1 MPKSENSNQNSGV
14 EPVLPPVDPSV
25 LLVPDNETM
34 SAENL
39 HDSEDVNS
47 TDTETVTET
56 TEIAADTVENEVPV
70 SADNTPVR
78 SATNAESSTSAAP
91 KAKKPHQPRTR
102 KPRAKAEK
110 VKAEEV
116 KSVSTKIEQKIS
128 SGEADEDAPK
138 HRVLYSSPVYE
149 ARLSRTRTNPT
160 ILALLIVSLLVS
172 CASLAYCIWDFVRG
186 DTPITFNYPGAD
198 GNSAS
203 FTEGSIAEVA
213 SKVTPGVVSIVT
225 EVRTTGFFGQTS
237 TSTAAG
243 TGMIVTK
250 DGYVLTNKHVI
261 EGANSIQ
268 IVLDDGTTYT
278 DIAIVGQDPSND
290 VAFLKIKNADNLP
303 TVELGDSKT
312 ITAGQQVIAIGNALG
327 QFQNT
332 ITSGIISGTG
342 RAITAT
348 SSDYSSSESLTD
360 LIQTDAAI
368 NAGNSGGP
376 LVNAAGQVIGINTA
390 TSTEADGIGFAIP
403 ISSVK
408 GMLKNI
414 INNNS
419 SDRAYLGVY
428 YISITPDVAKAY
440 NLPVS
445 SGAYVYSP
453 SQYSSV
459 VVNGPADKAGL
470 KDKDIIT
477 KINGIEVG
485 KAGTV
490 ASLIGEY
497 APGDTIQLT
506 VIREGKERAVNVT
519 LGSYTK

>member
-1 MPKSENSNQNSGV
+1 MPKSENFNQNPSV
-14 EPVLPPVDPSV
+14 EPVLPTVDPSV
-25 LLVPDNETM
+25 LIDPEQPAET
-34 SAENL
+34 SAPAEVATPTTKPAPIYEQTP
-39 HDSEDVNS
+39 SA
-47 TDTETVTET
+47 TT
-56 TEIAADTVENEVPV
+56 TEVKPEPEAQPV
-70 SADNTPVR
+70 
-78 SATNAESSTSAAP
+78 
-91 KAKKPHQPRTR
+91 KKPR
-102 KPRAKAEK
+102 KPRTKKSTTKATEIKTRRIKADPVVLEPIAEK
-110 VKAEEV
+110 PKYHE
-116 KSVSTKIEQKIS
+116 TKL
-128 SGEADEDAPK
+128 G
-138 HRVLYSSPVYE
+138 
-149 ARLSRTRTNPT
+149 RTRTNPA
-160 ILALLIVSLLVS
+160 ILVLLIVSLLVS
-172 CASLAYCIWDFVRG
+172 CASLSYCIWDFIRG
-186 DTPITFNYPGAD
+186 ETPITFNYPGAD
-198 GNSAS
+198 GNSTN
-203 FTEGSIAEVA
+203 FTEEGSIAEIA

-268 IVLDDGTTYT
+268 IVLDDGTTYS

-290 VAFLKIKNADNLP
+290 VAFLKIKNASDLP

-348 SSDYSSSESLTD
+348 SSDYSSSENLTD

-390 TSTEADGIGFAIP
+390 TSSEADGIGFAIP

-440 NLPVS
+440 DLPVS

-459 VVNGPADKAGL
+459 VVNGPAAKAGL
-470 KDKDIIT
+470 KEKDIIT
-477 KINGIEVG
+477 KINGIAVG
-485 KAGTV
+485 KSGSVST
-490 ASLIGEY
+490 LIGEY
-497 APGDTIQLT
+497 APGDTVQLT
-506 VIREGKERAVNVT
+506 VIRDGKERAVNVT

>member
-1 MPKSENSNQNSGV
+1 MPKAENLNQNPEV
-14 EPVLPPVDPSV
+14 EPVLPTVDPSV
-25 LLVPDNETM
+25 LVVPTPETAQAED
-34 SAENL
+34 STVAENSVTA
-39 HDSEDVNS
+39 D
-47 TDTETVTET
+47 ET
-56 TEIAADTVENEVPV
+56 A
-70 SADNTPVR
+70 
-78 SATNAESSTSAAP
+78 
-91 KAKKPHQPRTR
+91 KAKKTKATKSKTKKRQ
-102 KPRAKAEK
+102 AKAEK
-110 VKAEEV
+110 TEKVTARPVAEPQTNI
-116 KSVSTKIEQKIS
+116 KTLSHTAKLGHTRVSP
-128 SGEADEDAPK
+128 G
-138 HRVLYSSPVYE
+138 
-149 ARLSRTRTNPT
+149 
-160 ILALLIVSLLVS
+160 ILALLVVSLFIS
-172 CASLAYCIWDFVRG
+172 CLSLTYCIWDFVRG

-198 GNSAS
+198 GNSTS
-203 FTEGSIAEVA
+203 FTEGSIAEIA

-225 EVRTTGFFGQTS
+225 EVKTTGFFGQTS

-268 IVLDDGTTYT
+268 IVLDDGTTYS

-290 VAFLKIKNADNLP
+290 VAFLKIKNANDLP

-360 LIQTDAAI
+360 MIQTDAAI

-390 TSTEADGIGFAIP
+390 TSSEADGIGFAIP

-414 INNNS
+414 INHNS
-419 SDRAYLGVY
+419 SDRAYLGIY

-453 SQYSSV
+453 SQYSAIV
-459 VVNGPADKAGL
+459 VGGPADKAGL
-470 KDKDIIT
+470 KEKDVIT
-477 KINGIEVG
+477 KINGIAVG
-485 KAGTV
+485 KSGSVST
-490 ASLIGEY
+490 LIGEY
-497 APGDTIQLT
+497 APGDTVQIT
-506 VIREGKERAVNVT
+506 VIRDGKERAVNVT
-519 LGSYTK
+519 LGNY

>member
-25 LLVPDNETM
+25 LIVPD
-34 SAENL
+34 SVDA
-39 HDSEDVNS
+39 NS
-47 TDTETVTET
+47 TITETVTT
-56 TEIAADTVENEVPV
+56 SDTNPEDTSNPTATAN
-70 SADNTPVR
+70 STPK
-78 SATNAESSTSAAP
+78 P
-91 KAKKPHQPRTR
+91 KKPRQPRAKKPRV
-102 KPRAKAEK
+102 KAEK
-110 VKAEEV
+110 TKTTSIKTAEPIP
-116 KSVSTKIEQKIS
+116 TNN
-128 SGEADEDAPK
+128 DASEYHPL
-138 HRVLYSSPVYE
+138 HSSPVHE
-149 ARLSRTRTNPT
+149 AHLGRTRTNPA
-160 ILALLIVSLLVS
+160 ILALLIVSLLIS
-172 CASLAYCIWDFVRG
+172 CASLTYCIWDFIRG

-198 GNSAS
+198 GNSTS
-203 FTEGSIAEVA
+203 FVEGSIADIA

-290 VAFLKIKNADNLP
+290 VAFLKIKNVDNLP
-303 TVELGDSKT
+303 IVELGDSKT

-390 TSTEADGIGFAIP
+390 TSTDADGIGFAIP

-445 SGAYVYSP
+445 SGAYIYSP
-453 SQYSSV
+453 SQYSSI

-477 KINGIEVG
+477 KINGVEVG
-485 KAGTV
+485 KAGSVST
-490 ASLIGEY
+490 LIGEY
-497 APGDTIQLT
+497 APGDTVQLT
-506 VIREGKERAVNVT
+506 VIREGKERAINVT
-519 LGSYTK
+519 LGSYTQ

>member
-1 MPKSENSNQNSGV
+1 MPKEENFNPNQGV
-14 EPVLPPVDPSV
+14 EPVLPTVDPAV
-25 LLVPDNETM
+25 LGVPEQP
-34 SAENL
+34 S
-39 HDSEDVNS
+39 
-47 TDTETVTET
+47 
-56 TEIAADTVENEVPV
+56 VENTAPIATPAEV
-70 SADNTPVR
+70 ANTVAPIP
-78 SATNAESSTSAAP
+78 ANPAPETKFKPEAEAKP
-91 KAKKPHQPRTR
+91 AKKPRKTRT
-102 KPRAKAEK
+102 KKSEVTKSAEIKAKHAKADPIILEPIAEK
-110 VKAEEV
+110 LKHH
-116 KSVSTKIEQKIS
+116 
-128 SGEADEDAPK
+128 EAK
-138 HRVLYSSPVYE
+138 LG
-149 ARLSRTRTNPT
+149 RTRTNPV
-160 ILALLIVSLLVS
+160 ILALLVVSLLVS
-172 CASLAYCIWDFVRG
+172 CASLSYCIWDFVRG

-198 GNSAS
+198 GNNTS
-203 FTEGSIAEVA
+203 FTEGSIAEIA

-268 IVLDDGTTYT
+268 IVLDDGTTYS
-278 DIAIVGQDPSND
+278 DISIVGQDPTND
-290 VAFLKIKNADNLP
+290 VAFLKIKNASDLP

-348 SSDYSSSESLTD
+348 SSDYSSSENLTD
-360 LIQTDAAI
+360 MVQTDAAI

-390 TSTEADGIGFAIP
+390 TSSDADGIGFAIP

-445 SGAYVYSP
+445 SGAYIYSP
-453 SQYSSV
+453 SQYSAI

-470 KDKDIIT
+470 KEKDIIT
-477 KINGIEVG
+477 KINGVAVG
-485 KAGTV
+485 KSGSVST
-490 ASLIGEY
+490 LIGEY
-497 APGDTIQLT
+497 APGDTVQLT
-506 VIREGKERAVNVT
+506 IIRDGKERAVNVT
-519 LGSYTK
+519 LGSYSN

>member
-1 MPKSENSNQNSGV
+1 MPKEENSNQNSGI
-14 EPVLPPVDPSV
+14 EPVLPTVDPSV
-25 LLVPDNETM
+25 LTVPN
-34 SAENL
+34 
-39 HDSEDVNS
+39 SEVSD
-47 TDTETVTET
+47 
-56 TEIAADTVENEVPV
+56 VEN
-70 SADNTPVR
+70 
-78 SATNAESSTSAAP
+78 SSTPETHSSETGSTTINSVETESISKTDVMDDPTP
-91 KAKKPHQPRTR
+91 KVKRSRHQRTKKSRT
-102 KPRAKAEK
+102 KAEK
-110 VKAEEV
+110 TTHPTIQPDNQKQHQD
-116 KSVSTKIEQKIS
+116 TK
-128 SGEADEDAPK
+128 PR
-138 HRVLYSSPVYE
+138 HHHE
-149 ARLSRTRTNPT
+149 ARLDRTRTNPV
-160 ILALLIVSLLVS
+160 ILALLIVSLLAS
-172 CASLAYCIWDFVRG
+172 CASLTYCIWDFIRG

-198 GNSAS
+198 GNSTS
-203 FTEGSIAEVA
+203 FTEGSIAEIA

-261 EGANSIQ
+261 EGANTIQ
-268 IVLDDGTTYT
+268 IVLDNGTTYT

-290 VAFLKIKNADNLP
+290 VAFLKIKNVNDLP

-348 SSDYSSSESLTD
+348 SSDYSSSENLTD

-390 TSTEADGIGFAIP
+390 TSSGADGIGFAIP

-414 INNNS
+414 INHNS

-453 SQYSSV
+453 SQFPAI

-470 KDKDIIT
+470 KEKDIIT

-485 KAGTV
+485 KSGSVSTLV
-490 ASLIGEY
+490 GEY

-506 VIREGKERAVNVT
+506 VIRDGKERAVNVT